1 MHPLL
6 TPKLT
11 NATIKRAVSDYLNGG
26 ARKQR
31 VVIKYGDISQ
41 WDVSNVTDMW
51 SMFNDARAFNQPLNN
66 WNVSNVTNM
75 RWMFED
81 ARSLDESR
89 VRAVP
94 KRS

>member
-1 MHPLL
+1 MVLVS
-6 TPKLT
+6 
-11 NATIKRAVSDYLNGG
+11 AAVSRQGGLNG
-26 ARKQR
+26 ASSFNQPLNK
-31 VVIKYGDISQ
+31 
-41 WDVSNVTDMW
+41 WNVSNVTDMW

-89 VRAVP
+89 VRAGP
-94 KRS
+94 KLS